1 MKNWT
6 NKFR

>member
-6 NKFR
+6 W

>member
-6 NKFR
+6 S

>member
-6 NKFR
+6 E